1 MLPAGGERRTCD
13 GGSSARARRVT
24 NPRRRR
30 PGGADLAEAGVD
42 GRIRGPGGA
51 RWRIRARSG
60 GERPR
65 GTRRRPAAD
74 PRQGG
79 RRAPARKPGGARRR
93 IRARAGRRGGEAET
107 TGEIHH
113 DMLLTLDDDAHRGAR
128 IRWRGP
134 RRRSSSPGA
143 RGLQRKRRRRE
154 AGEER
159 NLGD

>member
-1 MLPAGGERRTCD
+1 MLPAGGERRTCG
-13 GGSSARARRVT
+13 GGSSARARRVAD
-24 NPRRRR
+24 PRRRR
-30 PGGADLAEAGVD
+30 PGGADLAEAGAG

-51 RWRIRARSG
+51 RRRIRACSG

-65 GTRRRPAAD
+65 GT
-74 PRQGG
+74 
-79 RRAPARKPGGARRR
+79 RRR

>member
-1 MLPAGGERRTCD
+1 MLPAGGERQTGS
-13 GGSSARARRVT
+13 GGSSARARRVAD
-24 NPRRRR
+24 PRRRR
-30 PGGADLAEAGVD
+30 PGGADLAEAGAG
-42 GRIRGPGGA
+42 GRIRG
-51 RWRIRARSG
+51 
-60 GERPR
+60 
-65 GTRRRPAAD
+65 
-74 PRQGG
+74 
-79 RRAPARKPGGARRR
+79 PGGARRR

-143 RGLQRKRRRRE
+143 RGLQRKRRQRE